1 MERDQALY
9 ILTASR
15 LPTWPERERW
25 YRLFWRGRNAA
36 VVVLTLLTLF
46 FIGYIGSASAGD
58 ELNNAVVRLIL
69 GAAGVWMVVFLVV
82 RHRSIRNRMHTDWY
96 NEQADRKRLAAG
108 HTVALYGDRVV
119 RTDLRGATTMYF
131 SAVTACTETADGICL
146 SAGATHIL
154 IRGGDLTPEQL
165 YLVREHLRERLPGRV
180 FHVKKPAVAGLAD
193 PLAIPVFASS
203 DEVLFRAAMAF
214 PRPALR
220 SRRNRELTL
229 LQRGFV
235 LPAMLVYGTGLAV
248 SISVTE
254 VFLLDLLLF
263 CAGTVAGG
271 LLLTWLLTR
280 FDRQRTVVSLAVTRE
295 GLAAFTNGRSDFIVW
310 ERCRPT
316 AQKAGLHLLFA
327 DGNALKIPWS
337 CFEQPEAIQD
347 FLRR

>member
-9 ILTASR
+9 ILTAGR
-15 LPTWPERERW
+15 LPAWPERERW
-25 YRLFWRGRNAA
+25 YRLFWRNRNAA
-36 VVVLTLLTLF
+36 VLVMTLLTLF
-46 FIGYIGSASAGD
+46 FTGYIGSGSTGD
-58 ELNNAVVRLIL
+58 GVGDAVVRLIL
-69 GAAGVWMVVFLVV
+69 GAAVVWMVVFLAV
-82 RHRSIRNRMHTDWY
+82 RRRAIRNRMHTDWY

-146 SAGATHIL
+146 SAGSTHLL

-165 YLVREHLRERLPGRV
+165 YLVREHLLQRLPGRV
-180 FHVKKPAVAGLAD
+180 FHVKRAAVAGLAE
-193 PLAIPVFASS
+193 PLPIPVFSSS

-220 SRRNRELTL
+220 SRREKELTM

-235 LPAMLVYGTGLAV
+235 LPAMLMYGTGLATSV
-248 SISVTE
+248 SVTD

-263 CAGTVAGG
+263 CAAMVAGG

-280 FDRQRTVVSLAVTRE
+280 CGRQRTVVSLAVTRE

-327 DGNALKIPWS
+327 DGNALKIPWP